1 MLSANII
8 QSHIKNFE
16 NLLQV
21 IKERVNRSALV
32 NERYVNLPEV
42 SKLLEEGH
50 ELLEQIDLESN
61 DLPMNE
67 KQHIKYLS
75 DQYKT
80 QLDGL
85 DKTYELKI
93 SQKSNDYLEG
103 DNCKDEE
110 KQSLLANLDR
120 CTDNIDHGY
129 RVALESEKIG
139 AEILTD
145 LKWQRESL
153 ERSHDRNFTK
163 SVYSCRCHHPYDNS
177 DNNNLLVRQ
186 KEMKTKTIR
195 KKILLLSRSYIY
207 NKYII
212 I

>member
-85 DKTYELKI
+85 DKTYKELKI

-153 ERSHDRNFTK
+153 ERSHDRLREMSSDLGK
-163 SVYSCRCHHPYDNS
+163 SSRILS
-177 DNNNLLVRQ
+177 G
-186 KEMKTKTIR
+186 MIR
-195 KKILLLSRSYIY
+195 RILQNRFIVAGVIILMIIV
-207 NKYII
+207 II
-212 I
+212 ITFWYAKKK